1 MTAPGPSLADHA
13 AAGQACGEG
22 HRDGSQRSS
31 RPHDRPRQLRETA
44 EVLSTLVRNILLK
57 RALHAADPNPRLNF
71 WRIQY
76 GNLMDLAVIDWC
88 KLFGSDD
95 AERQPIHWKTIADD
109 QYSFRSAL
117 LKALAMTHED
127 WQTYWQDMKKYR
139 DFTAAHH
146 DPRRAEI
153 ATYPVLDKA
162 LDSAF
167 FYFEYIQQEMRK
179 LGAGLQPT
187 DMRKYAT
194 AFEANCLEV
203 ARIALESTKDIP
215 ETVGPMR
222 PG

>member
-1 MTAPGPSLADHA
+1 MKTRNRSRQLAD
-13 AAGQACGEG
+13 
-22 HRDGSQRSS
+22 
-31 RPHDRPRQLRETA
+31 TA
-44 EVLSTLVRNILLK
+44 EVLGTLVRNILLK

-76 GNLMDLAVIDWC
+76 GNLMDMAVIDWC

-95 AERQPIHWKTIADD
+95 TERQPIHWKNIADD
-109 QYSFRSAL
+109 QDIFRSAL

-127 WQTYWQDMKKYR
+127 WEAYWQDMKKYR

-167 FYFEYIQQEMRK
+167 FYFEYIQHEMQK
-179 LGAGLQPT
+179 LGVGLQPA
-187 DMRKYAT
+187 DVRRYA
-194 AFEANCLEV
+194 ADFEAKCLEV
-203 ARIALESTKDIP
+203 ARIALESTRDIP

-222 PG
+222 SG